1 MTSLYRI
8 LSSSKLALILLVV
21 FAIAMATATFIEND
35 FGTATAWQLIYNALW
50 FELVMLGLC
59 VSFVFN
65 ISKYKLWRK
74 QKWPILLFHLSF
86 ILVIIG
92 AGVTRYISESGVM
105 RIREGESSSTIIS
118 NTNYFQVHISDGDNV
133 AVLKKQLDFSPLSE
147 NEFTIQTD
155 YKGQTYTISLDKFVA
170 DAQPQIIES
179 EKGQPL
185 LELVIASEDSGRE
198 TIVLRQGETETIG
211 SHNHSIG
218 FNVEEPVMIHFKLQD
233 NTIYLQ
239 STEDLSS
246 FVMSTQEAGTFK
258 KDSLQP
264 LQLRSLYRAH
274 DFSFV
279 PISYHPKGD
288 FELVSTSEKPK
299 DNDSSKDDALVV
311 TVQKEDEKKTVSLL
325 YREGFLPTHHQ
336 TTFDDVSVTLS
347 YGSEEISLPFEVRLN
362 DFQLERYPGSTSP
375 SSYASEVTVL
385 DQKEEF
391 PYRIFMNNVLDYKG
405 YRFYQASYDTDE
417 LGTVLAVNKD
427 RPGTLITYFG
437 YLLMGIGMLFS
448 LFGKHSRFWQI
459 NQKLRRL
466 KKGQLTLLII
476 TLFST
481 TYLAAFDR
489 DTNDDIFKRQS
500 INKHQSELFG
510 RLLVQDLD
518 GRIKPINTLASEF
531 LRKLSG
537 KPYYKSDNLNLS
549 ADQAF
554 LAMHMFPNDWQQI
567 PVIKIDRKKGGDV
580 FKDLK
585 TNASGLVSFQSLLG
599 PQGEYLLAEAAELA
613 NVKKPA
619 ERSESDKEIL
629 KVDERFN
636 ILYNVLSRGYL
647 KIFPN
652 KNDTNNTW
660 FAPNHHFNDFPAED
674 AAFVKNILP
683 VSYTH
688 LTLPTICSV

>member
-1 MTSLYRI
+1 M
-8 LSSSKLALILLVV
+8 
-21 FAIAMATATFIEND
+21 
-35 FGTATAWQLIYNALW
+35 W

-427 RPGTLITYFG
+427 RPGTLH
-437 YLLMGIGMLFS
+437 LFRV
-448 LFGKHSRFWQI
+448 FIDGNRD
-459 NQKLRRL
+459 
-466 KKGQLTLLII
+466 
-476 TLFST
+476 
-481 TYLAAFDR
+481 AFFFIWK
-489 DTNDDIFKRQS
+489 TFK
-500 INKHQSELFG
+500 I
-510 RLLVQDLD
+510 
-518 GRIKPINTLASEF
+518 
-531 LRKLSG
+531 
-537 KPYYKSDNLNLS
+537 
-549 ADQAF
+549 
-554 LAMHMFPNDWQQI
+554 
-567 PVIKIDRKKGGDV
+567 
-580 FKDLK
+580 
-585 TNASGLVSFQSLLG
+585 
-599 PQGEYLLAEAAELA
+599 LA
-613 NVKKPA
+613 NQSKATKIKK
-619 ERSESDKEIL
+619 RS
-629 KVDERFN
+629 
-636 ILYNVLSRGYL
+636 
-647 KIFPN
+647 
-652 KNDTNNTW
+652 
-660 FAPNHHFNDFPAED
+660 
-674 AAFVKNILP
+674 
-683 VSYTH
+683 TH
-688 LTLPTICSV
+688 LTNNNTFQYYLLSSIR

>member
-239 STEDLSS
+239 STE
-246 FVMSTQEAGTFK
+246 
-258 KDSLQP
+258 
-264 LQLRSLYRAH
+264 
-274 DFSFV
+274 
-279 PISYHPKGD
+279 I
-288 FELVSTSEKPK
+288 LV
-299 DNDSSKDDALVV
+299 
-311 TVQKEDEKKTVSLL
+311 
-325 YREGFLPTHHQ
+325 
-336 TTFDDVSVTLS
+336 
-347 YGSEEISLPFEVRLN
+347 
-362 DFQLERYPGSTSP
+362 
-375 SSYASEVTVL
+375 
-385 DQKEEF
+385 
-391 PYRIFMNNVLDYKG
+391 
-405 YRFYQASYDTDE
+405 
-417 LGTVLAVNKD
+417 
-427 RPGTLITYFG
+427 
-437 YLLMGIGMLFS
+437 
-448 LFGKHSRFWQI
+448 
-459 NQKLRRL
+459 
-466 KKGQLTLLII
+466 
-476 TLFST
+476 
-481 TYLAAFDR
+481 
-489 DTNDDIFKRQS
+489 
-500 INKHQSELFG
+500 
-510 RLLVQDLD
+510 
-518 GRIKPINTLASEF
+518 
-531 LRKLSG
+531 
-537 KPYYKSDNLNLS
+537 
-549 ADQAF
+549 
-554 LAMHMFPNDWQQI
+554 
-567 PVIKIDRKKGGDV
+567 
-580 FKDLK
+580 
-585 TNASGLVSFQSLLG
+585 
-599 PQGEYLLAEAAELA
+599 
-613 NVKKPA
+613 
-619 ERSESDKEIL
+619 
-629 KVDERFN
+629 
-636 ILYNVLSRGYL
+636 
-647 KIFPN
+647 
-652 KNDTNNTW
+652 
-660 FAPNHHFNDFPAED
+660 
-674 AAFVKNILP
+674 
-683 VSYTH
+683 H
-688 LTLPTICSV
+688 L